1 MAAPL
6 AACCPLTPGAGA
18 HLLAVSTM
26 KYPNNLDLLRLLAA
40 IGVMA
45 LHIADLSAQP
55 ALAFL
60 HGFDTKIALS
70 VFFVISGHLIFMS
83 CERSHSLADYAVRRA
98 RRIVPAYV
106 VVVVACALLGVL
118 LSTLPP
124 GDYFGTTWLRYLV
137 ANLTFLNFIQPAL
150 PGVFTDNPYPGA
162 PVNGAL
168 WTIKVEL
175 MFYLV
180 VPALVALCRRYGHH
194 RVLGLGFVMG
204 CLWWGGFMALAWHTG
219 RGGFAE
225 VAKQMP
231 GQLMFFL
238 PGAWAWYERE
248 RLARWGHRVG
258 VAGALLLLLAYQWDQ
273 TRPTPGVFLYPL
285 ALTLCVFW
293 AAHILRPLGDAA
305 RHGDL
310 SYGIYIVHF
319 PVIQTLVQLGVFG
332 AAPLLGAGL
341 ATAITVAL
349 ALLLWR
355 HIEAPALGRRASPA
369 RLSPV

>member
-1 MAAPL
+1 
-6 AACCPLTPGAGA
+6 
-18 HLLAVSTM
+18 M

-40 IGVMA
+40 LGVMA

-70 VFFVISGHLIFMS
+70 VFFIISGHLIFMS
-83 CERSHSLADYAVRRA
+83 CERSNSLADYAVRRV

-106 VVVVACALLGVL
+106 VVVVACAVLGVF

-124 GDYFGTTWLRYLV
+124 AEYFGPAWWRYLA
-137 ANLTFLNFIQPAL
+137 ANLAFLNFLQPAL

-168 WTIKVEL
+168 WTIKVEV
-175 MFYLV
+175 MFYIA
-180 VPALVALCRRYGHH
+180 VPMLVALCRRFGHH
-194 RVLGLGFVMG
+194 RVLGAGFLLG

-219 RGGFAE
+219 RAGFAE

-248 RLARWGHRVG
+248 RLMRHGHRVG
-258 VAGALLLLLAYQWDQ
+258 VLGVLLLWLAYQGDQ
-273 TRPTPGVFLYPL
+273 MRPTPGVFLYPL

-293 AAHILRPLGDAA
+293 AAYVLRPLGEVA
-305 RHGDL
+305 RHGDF

-332 AAPLLGAGL
+332 AAPLLGMAMSLVITLGL
-341 ATAITVAL
+341 AV
-349 ALLLWR
+349 LLWR
-355 HIEAPALGRRASPA
+355 HVEAPALGRRVPAA